1 MSELGIQ
8 DPRHG
13 FGARDISPDSVI
25 FAADSNFSLY
35 SSASGSV
42 DRCSF
47 ASDAHDHEASFRAA
61 SRTTL
66 AEHGFHGSSG
76 GPALDPIKHIVH
88 RNSHLSRKEK
98 SKVHEGTNI
107 IAKTED
113 EGLAVDLGATSFSQA
128 LKECQDRRLRSEL
141 KTLDRQ
147 RPASLDMKHAAN
159 SSSPR
164 YGLMKKPSV
173 TTQQTC
179 AFSSPETPNYC
190 HSSVGAQ
197 KDRSSVQVPLH
208 TSANRRQVN
217 TTFLPYNNGR
227 ALPFKWV
234 DAERWIFSPV
244 SRDGAIRT
252 SLQQPQMRPKSKS
265 GPLGPPGSAL
275 YSPIVPV
282 SKRGNDFDLQSSS
295 PFSTQ
300 VMSADGLSVQ
310 YGGHEIHGKLA
321 ACCDLCMT
329 RSISLHR
336 SSEIFCLSSF
346 PAPQGESDYAKG
358 VDANIPHVVS
368 RKDIASQ
375 MRPKASP
382 QSSPMRCSSSLTERP
397 SIQPIMEVQSVLS
410 SKADIRNVL
419 VDEQVTLTRWRK
431 KHKVRNPRGSL
442 DIVDY
447 RKSKPVGTHSGVREV
462 LETAHSLSKVKKEE
476 ARITAW
482 ENLQKARAE
491 AEIQKLEMKLQKK
504 RSSSM
509 DKIMNKLRSAQKKA
523 QEMRSSALARQ
534 SHDVVRIS
542 HRALFFR
549 QTHQMG
555 SFGGCFTC
563 HEF

>member
-98 SKVHEGTNI
+98 SKVHEATNS
-107 IAKTED
+107 IAETED
-113 EGLAVDLGATSFSQA
+113 EGLAVDLAATSFSQA

-173 TTQQTC
+173 TTQQTS

-244 SRDGAIRT
+244 SRDGDIRT

-282 SKRGNDFDLQSSS
+282 SKGGNDFDLQASS
-295 PFSTQ
+295 PFSTR

-310 YGGHEIHGKLA
+310 YGGHEIRGKLA

-329 RSISLHR
+329 RSISVHG

-346 PAPQGESDYAKG
+346 PAPQGESECAKG
-358 VDANIPHVVS
+358 VDANIPHFVS
-368 RKDIASQ
+368 RKDMATQ

-382 QSSPMRCSSSLTERP
+382 QSSPMRCSLSPTEQP

-431 KHKVRNPRGSL
+431 KHKVRIPQGSL

-482 ENLQKARAE
+482 ENLQKAKAE

-523 QEMRSSALARQ
+523 QEMRSSAVARQ

-555 SFGGCFTC
+555 SFSGCFTC

>member
-1 MSELGIQ
+1 MGSHFETMSELGIQ

-61 SRTTL
+61 SRTTHL

-98 SKVHEGTNI
+98 SKGTNI

-164 YGLMKKPSV
+164 
-173 TTQQTC
+173 
-179 AFSSPETPNYC
+179 
-190 HSSVGAQ
+190 VGAQ

>member
-1 MSELGIQ
+1 MNAKPFRNMSELGIH
-8 DPRHG
+8 DPTRHG

-47 ASDAHDHEASFRAA
+47 SSDAHHRECSFRTA
-61 SRTTL
+61 SRTHL
-66 AEHGFHGSSG
+66 AGHGFYGSSG

-98 SKVHEGTNI
+98 SKATISIAETEG
-107 IAKTED
+107 
-113 EGLAVDLGATSFSQA
+113 EGLAVDLASTSFSQA

-164 YGLMKKPSV
+164 
-173 TTQQTC
+173 
-179 AFSSPETPNYC
+179 
-190 HSSVGAQ
+190 VGAQ
-197 KDRSSVQVPLH
+197 KDRSSVQGPLH

-217 TTFLPYNNGR
+217 TTFLPFNTGR

-282 SKRGNDFDLQSSS
+282 SKGGNDFYLQASS
-295 PFSTQ
+295 PFSTR

-310 YGGHEIHGKLA
+310 YGGHEIRGKLA

-329 RSISLHR
+329 RSISVHG
-336 SSEIFCLSSF
+336 SSENFCLSSF
-346 PAPQGESDYAKG
+346 PAPQGESDCAKG

-368 RKDIASQ
+368 RKDMATQ

-382 QSSPMRCSSSLTERP
+382 QSSPMRSSSSPTERP

-431 KHKVRNPRGSL
+431 KQKVRIPRGSL

-447 RKSKPVGTHSGVREV
+447 RKSKHVGTHSGAREV

-482 ENLQKARAE
+482 ENLQTAKAE

-523 QEMRSSALARQ
+523 QEMRSTALARQ

-549 QTHQMG
+549 QTHHMG
-555 SFGGCFTC
+555 SFSGCFTC